1 VSESTGPGP
10 SGGPSTAA
18 GEAAAAPPSLAKIAA
33 VFGTIG
39 ATSFGGGVVAYLRN
53 ALVERERWLD
63 DRAFLRV
70 LELAQTL
77 PGLNT
82 VNVAVIAGDE
92 MRGLPGAFVAALAVI
107 VPGLAVVTGLG
118 AVYATYAHDPW
129 LVATLA
135 GAAAA
140 AVGLLVS
147 VTVQIGR
154 RQLADPRD
162 FVIVLGTA
170 VAVGYLRLSLVWVV
184 LIVGGVAIWLHRP
197 GTDGER
203 GPEA

>member
-1 VSESTGPGP
+1 MSAGPEEVSP
-10 SGGPSTAA
+10 SR
-18 GEAAAAPPSLAKIAA
+18 PSLLRIAT
-33 VFGTIG
+33 VFATIG

-53 ALVERERWLD
+53 ALVDRERWLD
-63 DRAFLRV
+63 ARSFLRV
-70 LELAQTL
+70 LELSQTL

-92 MRGLPGAFVAALAVI
+92 LRGLPGAVVAALAV
-107 VPGLAVVTGLG
+107 VAPGLVAVTLLG

-140 AVGLLVS
+140 AVGLLAA

-154 RQLADPRD
+154 RQLVDPRD
-162 FVIVLGTA
+162 LVVVLATA
-170 VAVGYLRLSLVWVV
+170 VAVGWFRLSLGWVV
-184 LIVGGVAIWLHRP
+184 LVIGGLSIWLHRP
-197 GTDGER
+197 SVESRRKEPHER
-203 GPEA
+203 

>member
-1 VSESTGPGP
+1 
-10 SGGPSTAA
+10 
-18 GEAAAAPPSLAKIAA
+18 
-33 VFGTIG
+33 VFATIG

-82 VNVAVIAGDE
+82 VNVAVLAGDE
-92 MRGLPGAFVAALAVI
+92 LRGWPGALVAALAV
-107 VPGLAVVTGLG
+107 VAPGLLAVTVLG
-118 AVYATYAHDPW
+118 AVYATYAHDPSV
-129 LVATLA
+129 VATLA

-140 AVGLLVS
+140 AVGLLVA

-154 RQLADPRD
+154 RQLSAPRD
-162 FVIVLGTA
+162 LAVVLVTA
-170 VAVGYLRLSLVWVV
+170 IAVGWFRLSLGWVV
-184 LIVGGVAIWLHRP
+184 LIVGAVSIWLHRP
-197 GTDGER
+197 GADRATAGER
-203 GPEA
+203 R

>member
-1 VSESTGPGP
+1 VSDGSSPRVSRNP
-10 SGGPSTAA
+10 SPAA
-18 GEAAAAPPSLAKIAA
+18 SAPAEPPSLAKIAR
-33 VFGTIG
+33 VFATIG

-107 VPGLAVVTGLG
+107 APGLVVVTGLG

-154 RQLADPRD
+154 RQLADPKD
-162 FVIVLGTA
+162 LVIVLVTA
-170 VAVGYLRLSLVWVV
+170 LAVGWFRLSLGWVV
-184 LIVGGVAIWLHRP
+184 LVVGGVAIWLHRP
-197 GTDGER
+197 GTDANEE
-203 GPEA
+203 PEA